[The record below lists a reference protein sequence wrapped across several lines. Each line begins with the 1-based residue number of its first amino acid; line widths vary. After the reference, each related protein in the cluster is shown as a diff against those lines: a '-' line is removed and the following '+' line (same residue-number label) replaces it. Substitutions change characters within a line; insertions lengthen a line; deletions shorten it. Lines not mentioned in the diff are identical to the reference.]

1 MRCSSFGLIAAF
13 ALILAL
19 PATAAIDWTHW
30 QDSSFQAAVD
40 QAAREKKLVALVVT
54 QPDWCPPCIR
64 LNTKWL
70 NNPDDEVVSPMLKDA
85 VLLEVLGYDA
95 PGAALLKSQG
105 VRFQGTPSLLVYRPG
120 VPGATLGQAELI
132 GSIVGAPADYPERLR
147 IIVGGYDPVAAV
159 RARLRVEPNPLEQAM
174 LGHELADLLIGRGD
188 ANGAAKALR
197 GVRETRRS
205 ASRLS
210 PESLADLEL
219 LVRDAEWKRA
229 ASVELRVN
237 KDYETALAGIDSW
250 LSRHGR
256 ESRDPQDIGYAR
268 AWALAQLGRTDEAR
282 AEMSA
287 AFLQEGQEGLGTY
300 AYFAFRIG
308 HANFL
313 SHAEGLVR
321 DEMKTGAAD
330 DGGLSGAL
338 GRLLRKQG
346 RHAEAIEAF
355 GRAVELSEGDSQVVW
370 QGQLDYCRG
379 ELEAAAAG

>member
-1 MRCSSFGLIAAF
+1 MRCSSFGLIAAL
-13 ALILAL
+13 ALVLAL
-19 PATAAIDWTHW
+19 PATAAVEWTHW
-30 QDSSFQAAVD
+30 HDSSFQAAVD

-64 LNTKWL
+64 LNAKWL
-70 NNPDDEVVSPMLKDA
+70 NNAEDEVVSPMLKDA
-85 VLLEVLGYDA
+85 VLLEVLGYDP

-105 VRFQGTPSLLVYRPG
+105 IRFQGTPSLLVYRPS
-120 VPGATLGQAELI
+120 VPGATLGQAQLV

-147 IIVGGYDPVAAV
+147 IIVGGHDPVAAV
-159 RARLRVEPNPLEQAM
+159 RARLRVESNPLEQAM
-174 LGHELADLLIGRGD
+174 LGHELADLLISRGD
-188 ANGAAKALR
+188 ANGATKALR

-205 ASRLS
+205 AKRLS
-210 PESLADLEL
+210 PESQEDLDL

-237 KDYETALAGIDSW
+237 KDYDTALAGIDSW

-256 ESRDPQDIGYAR
+256 DARDPQDIGYAR
-268 AWALAQLGRTDEAR
+268 AWALAQLGRIEEAQL
-282 AEMSA
+282 EMSA
-287 AFLQEGQEGLGTY
+287 AYLQEGQDGLGTY
-300 AYFAFRIG
+300 AYFAFRVADG
-308 HANFL
+308 TLL

-321 DEMKTGAAD
+321 AQMKQDPAEEGD
-330 DGGLSGAL
+330 LSGAL

-355 GRAVELSEGDSQVVW
+355 GRAVELSEGDGQVVW

-379 ELEAAAAG
+379 ELEAGATG